1 VIEIRGTTTLVGL
14 LGWPTSHSLS
24 PPMQNAGFAVLGLD
38 WAYVPLPTP
47 PERLGEA
54 VRGLVAVGFAGAN
67 VTIPHKEAVIAL
79 CDDVDDVA
87 ARAGSVNTLVIRDDR
102 VLGSSTDGLAVTSQI
117 ETEGRR
123 ALVLGTGGA
132 AKAVASALE
141 EAHAEV
147 VVRGRRDP
155 GWPPSA
161 DGFDVLVNATPLKE
175 EVVVAPHPGTQV
187 VDLAYHPDGSETA
200 LIATARAIDGPCDD
214 GLDDLL
220 AQGAASFERWTGAAA
235 PLLVMRT
242 ALRGGRDCAAPSTS
256 GLRQRFEERQDDRVE
271 GLGPFQA
278 REVPGA
284 GDRRPRQASKSRRQP
299 VRDRVEVAV
308 VVLADEDERRD
319 VDLVES
325 RTELVGEEHLLAVAS
340 DLEREGVPLL
350 LADRS
355 THTVGRVREP
365 EVDVDLRRRIEV
377 TGLERLVL
385 RGAEGPNL
393 RRPVVIREPR
403 SGQHEP
409 GDSPRT

>member
-24 PPMQNAGFAVLGLD
+24 PPMQNAGFAALGLD

-79 CDDVDDVA
+79 CDDVDGVA

-200 LIATARAIDGPCDD
+200 LIATARAIDCPCVD
-214 GLDDLL
+214 GLDVLL

-242 ALRGGRDCAAPSTS
+242 ALRGGRD
-256 GLRQRFEERQDDRVE
+256 
-271 GLGPFQA
+271 
-278 REVPGA
+278 
-284 GDRRPRQASKSRRQP
+284 
-299 VRDRVEVAV
+299 
-308 VVLADEDERRD
+308 
-319 VDLVES
+319 
-325 RTELVGEEHLLAVAS
+325 
-340 DLEREGVPLL
+340 
-350 LADRS
+350 
-355 THTVGRVREP
+355 
-365 EVDVDLRRRIEV
+365 
-377 TGLERLVL
+377 
-385 RGAEGPNL
+385 
-393 RRPVVIREPR
+393 
-403 SGQHEP
+403 
-409 GDSPRT
+409 